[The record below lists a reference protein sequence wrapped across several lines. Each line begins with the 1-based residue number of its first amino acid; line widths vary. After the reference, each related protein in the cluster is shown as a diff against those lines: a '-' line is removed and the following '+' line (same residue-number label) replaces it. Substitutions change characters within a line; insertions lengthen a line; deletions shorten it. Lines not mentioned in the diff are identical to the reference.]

1 MARGAR
7 HRALDPFL
15 HRLWPQAAAALLRPF
30 PARQEQRLRPASARA
45 AAGAPH
51 RQFRRARRERVAAQ
65 AHEVDEVLS
74 RPRKRRTRARAR
86 AQKGDEGVAAQI
98 RSFGR
103 RRHLSD
109 RTVHAG
115 DRDHRTFGGQAL
127 RLVVHQGRRPV
138 RGAAGVRRR
147 PQGGGVPRRHRSAHP
162 GRPGLAARLAPQARQ
177 AAVDAL
183 SALPQPRQGRA
194 AQARPS
200 GRARHRDLAD
210 LDRGAGR
217 PPRRPHRPRQGLC
230 LRGTERRQAVELQER
245 AHGVRAVPP
254 RRSARSTHGHLGR
267 RHQPALRRR
276 TAALSPAADH
286 SAQKSGSAGARKS
299 PPLVP
304 TQAGDQSRRRRAIHL
319 STALAVSGSR
329 RKVSSSRLG
338 DFRGVGEGM
347 NTQFWLTQ
355 AFNGISYGALLFLV
369 GSGLSLIF
377 GVMRIVNLSHG
388 SYFLLGGYVALS
400 VIWTTGSWLLA
411 IPVAALTI
419 AVVGVA
425 MERVFLR
432 PLGFDPLRQVLL
444 TVGFAFLFQQ
454 AALDIW
460 TGNNFDINPPDALT
474 KSIVVGGLYLP
485 LYRIFM
491 IGTALIIGVIL
502 WLVMEKTRM
511 GAAVRATVDDA
522 QMARG
527 VGIDTSRISMLIF
540 ALGAFLAA
548 LGGVIGG
555 AFLGIY
561 PGLDFEM
568 LPIAFAVV
576 IIGGMGSLGGA
587 AIGALIVGLAD
598 NFGKAL
604 FPEVSYF
611 TLYAPMALILAV
623 KPTGLFGRE

>member
-1 MARGAR
+1 
-7 HRALDPFL
+7 
-15 HRLWPQAAAALLRPF
+15 
-30 PARQEQRLRPASARA
+30 
-45 AAGAPH
+45 
-51 RQFRRARRERVAAQ
+51 
-65 AHEVDEVLS
+65 
-74 RPRKRRTRARAR
+74 
-86 AQKGDEGVAAQI
+86 
-98 RSFGR
+98 
-103 RRHLSD
+103 
-109 RTVHAG
+109 
-115 DRDHRTFGGQAL
+115 
-127 RLVVHQGRRPV
+127 
-138 RGAAGVRRR
+138 
-147 PQGGGVPRRHRSAHP
+147 
-162 GRPGLAARLAPQARQ
+162 
-177 AAVDAL
+177 
-183 SALPQPRQGRA
+183 
-194 AQARPS
+194 
-200 GRARHRDLAD
+200 
-210 LDRGAGR
+210 
-217 PPRRPHRPRQGLC
+217 
-230 LRGTERRQAVELQER
+230 
-245 AHGVRAVPP
+245 
-254 RRSARSTHGHLGR
+254 
-267 RHQPALRRR
+267 
-276 TAALSPAADH
+276 
-286 SAQKSGSAGARKS
+286 
-299 PPLVP
+299 
-304 TQAGDQSRRRRAIHL
+304 
-319 STALAVSGSR
+319 
-329 RKVSSSRLG
+329 
-338 DFRGVGEGM
+338 M
-347 NTQFWLTQ
+347 NWNFWIVQT
-355 AFNGISYGALLFLV
+355 FNGISYGALLFLV

-411 IPVAALTI
+411 LPVAAI
-419 AVVGVA
+419 AIALIGLV

-460 TGNNFDINPPDALT
+460 TGNNFDINPPDVLSQ
-474 KSIVVGGLYLP
+474 SIVVGGVYLP

-491 IGTALIIGVIL
+491 IAIALAIGLLL

-527 VGIDTSRISMLIF
+527 VGVDTSRISMLIF
-540 ALGAFLAA
+540 SLGAFLAA

-568 LPIAFAVV
+568 LPLAFAVV

-587 AIGALIVGLAD
+587 AIGALAVGLAD